1 MCQGVHP
8 GGGGEDV
15 AMLEIHALHKSFGG
29 LVAVNDF
36 HLGVGE
42 REILGLIGPNGAG
55 KTTVFNMI
63 ACYFPPD
70 AGDIVFQGHKLAG
83 LRPYQACD
91 LGISRTFQVTRPFVD
106 STVLENVMVGAFR
119 RARST
124 REARHIALQVLDS
137 LAFSQRRDVTG
148 HELTVAERKRLELA
162 RALATGPKLL
172 LLDEPMAGLN
182 ATEKT
187 HLLQLLR
194 DIRDDQG
201 LTMILVEHDMKAVM
215 SVCERI
221 VLLHRG
227 EKLLEGS
234 PDEVAH
240 DPRAISAYLGEDYAT
255 A

>member
-1 MCQGVHP
+1 
-8 GGGGEDV
+8 
-15 AMLEIHALHKSFGG
+15 MLEIHALHKSFGG
-29 LVAVNDF
+29 LVAVHDF
-36 HLGVGE
+36 HLSVGE
-42 REILGLIGPNGAG
+42 HEILGLIGPNGAG

-63 ACYFPPD
+63 AGFFPPD
-70 AGDIVFQGHKLAG
+70 AGDIVFRGHKLAG
-83 LRPYQACD
+83 LRPYQVCE
-91 LGISRTFQVTRPFVD
+91 LGIGRTFQVTKPFVD

-124 REARHIALQVLDS
+124 REARHIALRVLES
-137 LAFSQRRDVTG
+137 LAFSQRQDVTG

-194 DIRDDQG
+194 DIRDHQG

-221 VLLHRG
+221 ALLHRG

-234 PDEVAH
+234 PGEVAH